1 MRDAGIARHQG
12 QYPVTRLCRVL
23 HVTRSGF
30 SAAQRRPPS
39 RRAQVDARLGLEI
52 RMVHAT
58 SRRTYG
64 SPRVHAELRAR
75 GRRCGRTRVARL
87 MRVEGLAARRRR
99 RFRVTTQSHHAHPI
113 APTVLARRVAVGAP
127 TQGWAGDIP
136 DIPTREGWLY
146 LAVLL
151 DLGSRRVIG
160 WARRATL
167 ERSLTLAALGMARVT
182 RRLIASGLHHADR
195 GRQYACGEY
204 RARLAAHGVTVSMSR
219 TGDCWDNAVVERVFT
234 TLTTELV
241 DEADWTTRVEAEAAI
256 VEYVEH
262 WYNAQRRH
270 STLGY
275 LSPIMYEL
283 RQRAA

>member
-1 MRDAGIARHQG
+1 MRYTCIAWHQG
-12 QYPVTRLCRVL
+12 QYPVTLMCRVL

-30 SAAQRRPPS
+30 YAAQRRPPS

-64 SPRVHAELRAR
+64 SPRIHAELRAR
-75 GRRCGRTRVARL
+75 GRRCGRKRVARL

-99 RFRVTTQSHHAHPI
+99 RFRVTTQSHHARPI
-113 APTVLARRVAVGAP
+113 APNILARRFAVGAP
-127 TQGWAGDIP
+127 NQVWAGDITY
-136 DIPTREGWLY
+136 IPTREGWLY

-160 WARRATL
+160 WALRATL
-167 ERSLTLAALGMARVT
+167 ERSLTLAALGMALVT
-182 RRLIASGLHHADR
+182 RRLIASGLHHSDR
-195 GRQYACGEY
+195 GSQYACGEY
-204 RARLAAHGVTVSMSR
+204 RALLAAHGVTVSMSR
-219 TGDCWDNAVVERVFT
+219 TGDCFDNAVVESFFK
-234 TLTTELV
+234 TLKTELA

-275 LSPIMYEL
+275 LSPIMYKL